1 MPTPIRPS
9 KYAIELRSKS
19 PFNLKARIEPFITN
33 LSWEW
38 NRIGGCGRCSF
49 TLEGDYVRLA
59 ISADDD
65 IWIYLPNEGG
75 GSTLWYRGYVER
87 VTPQLSGPK
96 QNIRVEC
103 MGYSGWFERLI
114 VQASGGVKTYTNTE
128 ISAIVTDIINTYVV
142 PNTNITMGVVDVS
155 TFTPDTLEFKGTV
168 KDALRTLFDL
178 LGNIEYGVDAD
189 LRFYWRIQLGA
200 VQHKFW
206 IGDKVT
212 QILDRLNFDQIVNR
226 IYFEGGKMGG
236 VTFTQTGD
244 STISQSQYG
253 LHEEIISNGSI
264 VTPAVASQ
272 YISGIFAQRSKPTY
286 ERSFSLKNTKT
297 RFEEN
302 VPLGLLSVIDPNIS
316 QIQAIYGTAAN
327 GGSNKI
333 YGTAAHGG
341 SNQLYGGFRKDSFDR
356 VKYSPSPMDGRV
368 DAEVQLGTSL
378 GYSLAS
384 AELRQLELSLES
396 VRQRDL

>member
-1 MPTPIRPS
+1 MPTIAPS

-19 PFNLKARIEPFITN
+19 PFNLKARLEPFITN
-33 LSWEW
+33 LMWEW
-38 NRIGGCGRCSF
+38 NRIGGCGRASF
-49 TLEGDYVRLA
+49 TIEGDYVRLS

-128 ISAIVTDIINTYVV
+128 ISAIVTDLINTFVV
-142 PNTNITMGVVDVS
+142 PNTGITLGTVDVS

-178 LGNIEYGVDAD
+178 LGNVEYGVNAN
-189 LRFYWRIQLGA
+189 LQFFWRTQLNT

-212 QILDRLNFDQIVNR
+212 QISDRVNFDNIVNR
-226 IYFEGGKMGG
+226 IYFEGGKVGD

-244 STISQSQYG
+244 STLSQTQYG

-264 VTPAVASQ
+264 VTPAVAAQ
-272 YISGIFAQRSKPTY
+272 YISGIFAQRSKPIY
-286 ERSFSLKNTKT
+286 ERSFALKNTKT
-297 RFEEN
+297 RFEEMI
-302 VPLGLLSVIDPNIS
+302 PIGLISVIDPNIS
-316 QIQAIYGTAAN
+316 QIQAIYGTTVN

-333 YGTAAHGG
+333 YGTGAAGG
-341 SNQLYGGFRKDSFDR
+341 SNQLYGGFRKDQFDR
-356 VKYSPSPMDGRV
+356 VKYTPSPMDGRV
-368 DAEVQLGTSL
+368 NAEVQLGNSL

-384 AELRQLELSLES
+384 AELKQLELSLES